1 MANIAGIYRISAKL
15 NAQYT
20 LTGNDRDADFTI
32 SAPDVP
38 LDLSCTSSSTT
49 AYVKPI
55 YDGILKIKRVR
66 LVSAGAP
73 GLQRP
78 ELHRAANFN
87 LSVDAA
93 DENGIYTNLD
103 SVIIKIDNWNEWNNV
118 NHDLRPFKTYFTFT
132 DSQINQHKPVTLF
145 ARYMNSEFYCDDYNL
160 QAAYIGQTFTP
171 YLEMEIE
178 STAGMVETS
187 QYNLI

>member
-1 MANIAGIYRISAKL
+1 MANIANKYCISAKL

-20 LTGNDRDADFTI
+20 FTGNDRDADFTI
-32 SAPDVP
+32 ASPDVP

-49 AYVKPI
+49 AYVKPL
-55 YDGILKIKRVR
+55 YDCILNIKRVR
-66 LVSAGAP
+66 IVSAGAP

-87 LSVDAA
+87 LSVASA

-103 SVIIKIDNWNEWNNV
+103 SVIIKIDNWNERSDV
-118 NHDLRPFKTYFTFT
+118 NHALRPFKTHFNFT
-132 DSQINQHKPVTLF
+132 DAQVNQHKPVTLF
-145 ARYMNSEFYCDDYNL
+145 ARYMNSEFYLDDYNL
-160 QAAYIGQTFTP
+160 QSAYVGQTFTP

-178 STAGMVETS
+178 TAGMVETS
-187 QYNLI
+187 QYNII